1 MEKIPFYVE
10 LIFLLATVLS
20 MFIFFLATK
29 KNMAVLVGLFAWSL
43 LQVIPALMGYFT
55 ETSSMPPKLILI
67 ILPPAIATIILF
79 TTAAGKRF
87 IDSLDIRILTV
98 LHSIRMAIEL
108 VLFWLFLY
116 KVMPQLMT
124 FEGRNFDLVSGI
136 TAPVIYYL
144 AFVKNRLGTKA
155 LLIWNIVCFM
165 ILAFTVVNGVLSA
178 PTPLQKF
185 GFEQPNIAVLY
196 FPFILL
202 PGVVVPIVYF
212 SHLAAIRQLVRQ
224 LKKKENK
231 NIATTPV
238 SQVNM
243 VGDQSFV

>member
-1 MEKIPFYVE
+1 
-10 LIFLLATVLS
+10 
-20 MFIFFLATK
+20 
-29 KNMAVLVGLFAWSL
+29 
-43 LQVIPALMGYFT
+43 
-55 ETSSMPPKLILI
+55 
-67 ILPPAIATIILF
+67 
-79 TTAAGKRF
+79 
-87 IDSLDIRILTV
+87 
-98 LHSIRMAIEL
+98 
-108 VLFWLFLY
+108 
-116 KVMPQLMT
+116 
-124 FEGRNFDLVSGI
+124 VSGI

-155 LLIWNIVCFM
+155 LLIWNVVCFM

-185 GFEQPNIAVLY
+185 GFDQPNIAVLY

-212 SHLAAIRQLVRQ
+212 SHLAAIRQLMRQ

-231 NIATTPV
+231 NIATSPV